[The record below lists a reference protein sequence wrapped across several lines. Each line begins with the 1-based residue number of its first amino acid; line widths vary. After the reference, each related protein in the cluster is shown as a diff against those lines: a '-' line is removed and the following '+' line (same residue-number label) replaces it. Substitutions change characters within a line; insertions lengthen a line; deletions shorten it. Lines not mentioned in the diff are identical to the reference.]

1 MEQEESIK
9 QLHNYEAFAEFVAY
23 IYEMRETAIR
33 QMRDKGDSSVMQ
45 LSGEAVACDE
55 ILRLANW
62 EELRTRHFGRK

>member
-62 EELRTRHFGRK
+62 EELRARHFGRN

>member
-23 IYEMRETAIR
+23 IYQMREEAIR
-33 QMRDKGDSSVMQ
+33 HMRDKSDSSVMQ

-55 ILRLANW
+55 ILRVARW
-62 EELRTRHFGRK
+62 DELRARHFGRK

>member
-1 MEQEESIK
+1 MDQEESIK

-33 QMRDKGDSSVMQ
+33 HMRDKGKDGIVQ

-55 ILRLANW
+55 ILRVAKW
-62 EELRTRHFGRK
+62 EELRARHFGRK

>member
-1 MEQEESIK
+1 MEHEESIK

-33 QMRDKGDSSVMQ
+33 EMRDKGDSSVMQ

-55 ILRLANW
+55 ILRVANW
-62 EELRTRHFGRK
+62 EELRARHFSQK

>member
-23 IYEMRETAIR
+23 IYQMREEAIR
-33 QMRDKGDSSVMQ
+33 HMRDKGDSSVMQ

-62 EELRTRHFGRK
+62 EELRVRHFSQK

>member
-33 QMRDKGDSSVMQ
+33 QMRDKGDGGVMQ

-62 EELRTRHFGRK
+62 EELRVRHFGRN

>member
-1 MEQEESIK
+1 MDQEKAIK

-33 QMRDKGDSSVMQ
+33 HMRDKGKDGIVQ

-55 ILRLANW
+55 ILRLARW
-62 EELRTRHFGRK
+62 EELSMKHFSQK